1 MMITPASTGEPV
13 SVFQNV
19 CDTKSAKK
27 VRAYIN
33 PEILQYYPLHS
44 SLLLKFIYVRLIN
57 SFR

>member
-1 MMITPASTGEPV
+1 MITPASTGEPV

-44 SLLLKFIYVRLIN
+44 SLLLKFI
-57 SFR
+57 